1 MKIVA
6 YSDHVNSFP
15 LQGGCL
21 PEGLK
26 VNHGTAHVLEKDA
39 LADKKMASPVIHTQK
54 NQNLYNHVLLLKLA
68 FSLSYQFHQSK
79 YIRVREFI

>member
-15 LQGGCL
+15 LKGGCL
-21 PEGLK
+21 PNGLK
-26 VNHGTAHVLEKDA
+26 VNHGTAHVLEKDT
-39 LADKKMASPVIHTQK
+39 LADKKMPSPVIHEK
-54 NQNLYNHVLLLKLA
+54 HENLYNHVLLLKLA

-79 YIRVREFI
+79 CFRV